1 MNAQPSQS
9 RIPWGILGTGRIA
22 RTFAEALRLSDT
34 SLALAVGSRA
44 QETADRF
51 ADRCGIERRYASYEA
66 LLQDPDVQVVYL
78 ATPHSLHA
86 PWAIRCAEAGKHILC
101 EKPLAL
107 SEADATRVVEAA
119 RHHDVFL
126 MEAFMYRC
134 HPQTA
139 ELVRLIREGKIGE
152 VRMIEASFGF
162 AGAPEPGHRLFDKH
176 YGGGAI
182 LDVGCYPISMVRLIA
197 GVATGAAFAEP
208 LELHGQGTLGEESG
222 VDEVATASLVFP
234 GGIQAQ
240 VSTAITVELAND
252 VRVFGTEGS
261 LTVPS
266 PWFCGTDSEGP
277 RILFRREA
285 TDAPEVLAPPSVPHL
300 YLPEVEMVAAHLEDR
315 EAPTP
320 SMTWDD
326 TLGNM
331 RTLDLWLNEVGMHY
345 SDTSR

>member
-1 MNAQPSQS
+1 MNDQTPDS
-9 RIPWGILGTGRIA
+9 RLAWGILGTGRIA
-22 RTFAEALRLSDT
+22 RTVAGALGLSDT
-34 SLALAVGSRA
+34 SVALAVGSRT
-44 QETADRF
+44 QDTAERF
-51 ADRCGIERRYASYEA
+51 ADHCGIERPYGSYER
-66 LLQDPDVQVVYL
+66 LLEDPDVRVVYI
-78 ATPHSLHA
+78 ATPHSLHV

-107 SEADATRVVEAA
+107 HAQDAALVVEAA
-119 RHHDVFL
+119 RRHDVFL

-139 ELVRLIREGKIGE
+139 ALVRLIQEGKIGE
-152 VRMIEASFGF
+152 VRLIEASFGF
-162 AGAPEPGHRLFDKH
+162 LGVPEPGHRLFDAR

-182 LDVGCYPISMVRLIA
+182 LDVGCYPISMARLIA
-197 GVATGAAFAEP
+197 GVATGMAFAEP
-208 LELHGQGTLGEESG
+208 CRLQGWGHIGAETG
-222 VDEVATASLVFP
+222 VDEVAIANLEFP

-266 PWFCGTDSEGP
+266 PWFCGTDIGGP

-285 TDAPEVLAPPSVPHL
+285 TDTAEVLVPPSAPHL
-300 YLPEVEMVAAHLEDR
+300 YLPEIDQVAAHLADR
-315 EAPTP
+315 EVPP
-320 SMTWDD
+320 PGMTWND

-331 RTLDLWLNEVGMHY
+331 RTLDRWLAEVGMRY
-345 SDTSR
+345 SETSR